1 MILILRMVLE
11 KLYKEGMS
19 VSFSTQQFCSF
30 WFSCCYFLCYC
41 FQRAQNCLTMPA
53 PSTFDPIMY
62 VPRRLLYAT
71 CTSPIM
77 HLICP
82 PKFCITFVFLFLLGI
97 TAIPR
102 EIENIACEQAFGSSG
117 QKKERGVRGRHARE
131 EGASA
136 REAHENRFN
145 SLPESAEI
153 SCWLRVC

>member
-19 VSFSTQQFCSF
+19 VSFSTQKFCSF

-62 VPRRLLYAT
+62 VRRRLLYAT

-82 PKFCITFVFLFLLGI
+82 PKICITFVFYFSWVLQPSQEKLK
-97 TAIPR
+97 T
-102 EIENIACEQAFGSSG
+102 ACEQAFGSSG
-117 QKKERGVRGRHARE
+117 HKKERGARGRHARE

-153 SCWLRVC
+153 SYWLRVC